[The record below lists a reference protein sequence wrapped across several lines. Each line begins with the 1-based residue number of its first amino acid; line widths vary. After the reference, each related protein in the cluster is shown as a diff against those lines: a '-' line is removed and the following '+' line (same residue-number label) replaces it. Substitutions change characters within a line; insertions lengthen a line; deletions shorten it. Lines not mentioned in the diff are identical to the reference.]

1 MRYTLLVTGPVYGT
15 QNATSAWMFAKA
27 LLEAGHQLDSVFFYQ
42 EGVTNAN
49 RFATPASD
57 EHDLVNAWVTLSIDF
72 GVELNICVSAAA
84 RRGIVEVSSIDT
96 ISANLHPQ
104 FNLAGL
110 GALAQA
116 TLTCE
121 RVIQF

>member
-57 EHDLVNAWVTLSIDF
+57 EHHLVDAWVTLSIDF

-84 RRGIVEVSSIDT
+84 RRGIVEASNLDT

-110 GALAQA
+110 GALAKA